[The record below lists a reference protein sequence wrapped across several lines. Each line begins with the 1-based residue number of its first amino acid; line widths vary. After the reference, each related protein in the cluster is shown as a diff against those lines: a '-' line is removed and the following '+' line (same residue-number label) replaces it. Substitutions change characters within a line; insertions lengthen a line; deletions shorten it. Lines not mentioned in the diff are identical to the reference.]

1 MGMDKGYVNCYANL
15 AGWTPLHVA
24 AEGGREAVV
33 EVLLRHKADCSLVTD
48 TGLDDHDDVCFSG
61 ELHLNRSH
69 QLHSMRYLTSTTLT
83 RVIFC
88 DTYSSRYSE
97 RKSP

>member
-1 MGMDKGYVNCYANL
+1 MGWVWIKAIANL

-48 TGLDDHDDVCFSG
+48 TGLDDHDDH
-61 ELHLNRSH
+61 ELHQRQMMMLNLEWRWASESK
-69 QLHSMRYLTSTTLT
+69 LESGSCLTS
-83 RVIFC
+83 
-88 DTYSSRYSE
+88 Y
-97 RKSP
+97 

>member
-1 MGMDKGYVNCYANL
+1 MGIKKFTSIAIANL

-48 TGLDDHDDVCFSG
+48 TGLDDHDNDCFFRASC
-61 ELHLNRSH
+61 
-69 QLHSMRYLTSTTLT
+69 
-83 RVIFC
+83 I
-88 DTYSSRYSE
+88 
-97 RKSP
+97 